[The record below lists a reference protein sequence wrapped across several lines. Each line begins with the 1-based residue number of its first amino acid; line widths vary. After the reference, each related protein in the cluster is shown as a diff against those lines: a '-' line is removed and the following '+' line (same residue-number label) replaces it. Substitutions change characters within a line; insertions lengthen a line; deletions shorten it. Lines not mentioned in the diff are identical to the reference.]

1 MGNLA
6 DSSRISLIAALDE
19 NGLIGSNGALPWYL
33 PKDLARFKTMTLG
46 KTVLMGRATFKSIG
60 AALPG
65 RRNVVLSRR
74 CSAGIEGCDV
84 FPTIALALS
93 SVQPAEE
100 VMGIGGA
107 QVYAALLSRADTLHL
122 TVLQHPQQLGLQIEG
137 HVAHLVQE
145 QRTLVSHLKVPD
157 AVLRGTR
164 KGTSHVAEQ
173 Q

>member
-100 VMGIGGA
+100 VMVIGGA

-122 TVLQHPQQLGLQIEG
+122 TRVHHCFEGDCYFPSWNRQQWKLRTSAHFPADAANPYSSTLTTYTRINQH
-137 HVAHLVQE
+137 
-145 QRTLVSHLKVPD
+145 R
-157 AVLRGTR
+157 
-164 KGTSHVAEQ
+164 
-173 Q
+173 